1 MRVSVEIEDSLYEK
15 AIELADPSM
24 DSSNLFN
31 EALKIFIR
39 VRSSERLMALGAAAP
54 EIKDI
59 PRCYLPI

>member
-24 DSSNLFN
+24 DSANLFN

-54 EIKDI
+54 GIKDI
-59 PRCYLPI
+59 PR

>member
-39 VRSSERLMALGAAAP
+39 VRSSERLMALGASSP
-54 EIKDI
+54 GIK
-59 PRCYLPI
+59 

>member
-1 MRVSVEIEDSLYEK
+1 MRVFVEIEDSLYEK

-39 VRSSERLMALGAAAP
+39 VRSSERLMALGASSP
-54 EIKDI
+54 GIKEI
-59 PRCYLPI
+59 PR

>member
-1 MRVSVEIEDSLYEK
+1 MRVFVEIEDSLYEK

-39 VRSSERLMALGAAAP
+39 VRLSERLMALGASSP
-54 EIKDI
+54 GIKEI
-59 PRCYLPI
+59 PR